1 MSDVFWPYSR
11 RAAVVSAVGVWV
23 AAAIALGIANA
34 ATGWPDS
41 GTRGWLPLVVVA
53 IGLVPPALVLLDG
66 FRTSRARIDLPWFKV
81 DFSATVVDAALIRD
95 TTGIP
100 ENIISPGEQIYD
112 SGGAKIEAALDKA
125 RQNRI
130 LVIDLHDGD
139 AWWVTR
145 LLVLAA
151 GAVRSQT
158 TEAIVFVGTREETEG
173 RVFLG
178 WATPQAVLE
187 AVRRARPEYDAL
199 AARAERIE
207 RQAAVFSVVPAGV
220 ALDPRLPEFV
230 GVGAPRPETILMRLM
245 AAPPE
250 AQLEQPPDRLTEARL
265 EELLASSIHRRDTI
279 DGDAPGDEQLEGLLA
294 GEAAFV
300 AVVRNGRFE
309 GLLRR
314 SEGERMILKRL
325 FDRRNGAAAANGGAP
340 PRAA

>member
-1 MSDVFWPYSR
+1 MSNVFWPYSR
-11 RAAVVSAVGVWV
+11 RAAVVSAVSVWI
-23 AAAIALGIANA
+23 AAAIALGITNA
-34 ATGWPDS
+34 AVGWPNS
-41 GTRGWLPLVVVA
+41 ATRGWLPLLVVA

-81 DFSATVVDAALIRD
+81 DFSATVVTAALIRE
-95 TTGIP
+95 TAGIP

-112 SGGAKIEAALDKA
+112 SGGAKIEAALDTA
-125 RQNRI
+125 RENRI

-151 GAVRSQT
+151 GAVRSHT

-178 WATPQAVLE
+178 WATPQAVLQ
-187 AVRRARPEYDAL
+187 AARRARPEYEAI

-207 RQAAVFSVVPAGV
+207 RQVDVFGALPAGI
-220 ALDPRLPEFV
+220 ALDPRLPEFA
-230 GVGAPRPETILMRLM
+230 GLGTPKPETILMRLM
-245 AAPPE
+245 AGDPE
-250 AQLEQPPDRLTEARL
+250 ARFEQPPDRLTEARL
-265 EELLASSIHRRDTI
+265 TELLAASIHRRDTI
-279 DGDAPGDEQLEGLLA
+279 DADATGDEQLRALLA
-294 GEAAFV
+294 GETAFV

-325 FDRRNGAAAANGGAP
+325 FEQRDGAAAANGGVP